1 MAGSIYK
8 RGNSYTVSFSNGYDQ
23 NGKRQRYT
31 KSGFK
36 TKKEA
41 KKYLF
46 ELNQK
51 YYNGELCFNDKM
63 VLSDFLDYWFQNDV
77 EPNHAKNTISGYRT
91 NIEKH
96 IKPAIG
102 HLIVSKIKPVHI
114 QEFYLQLSEKGL
126 SATSITYIHR
136 NLHTAFKYGKKMQMF
151 SNDVFDLVKPPRI
164 EKYKVVTLTSEQS
177 AILIK
182 SVENTE
188 IYLPVVL
195 AVTLGLRRG
204 EVLGLQWQDFK
215 QDLKLLSIER
225 NANRVKGGMEFAPL
239 KTNSSRRTLLLNDEL
254 VNILLKEKER
264 QNEYKEIF
272 GYGYNPNDLICCRLT
287 GDFITTNFLDK
298 HFKSALIENNL
309 PVIRFHDLR
318 HTNATILYE
327 NNVPDKIVS
336 SRLGHSSTKTT
347 NDIYGHLTHKMQENC
362 VDVLNNSFFN

>member
-31 KSGFK
+31 KGGFK

-41 KKYLF
+41 EKYLF

-63 VLSDFLDYWFQNDV
+63 VLSDFLDYWFQNYV
-77 EPNHAKNTISGYRT
+77 EPNLAKNTVSGYKT

-96 IKPAIG
+96 IKPSIG
-102 HLIVSKIKPVHI
+102 HLVVSKIKPVHI
-114 QEFYLQLSEKGL
+114 QEFYSRLSAEGL

-136 NLHTAFKYGKKMQMF
+136 NLHSAFKYGKSMQMF
-151 SNDVFDLVKPPRI
+151 SNDVFELVKPPRI
-164 EKYKVVTLTSEQS
+164 EKPKIITLSSKQG
-177 AILIK
+177 AQLIK
-182 SVENTE
+182 AIENTE

-195 AVTLGLRRG
+195 ALTLGLRRG

-215 QDLKLLSIER
+215 QDYKILHIER
-225 NANRVKGGMEFAPL
+225 NANRIKGGMEFAPL
-239 KTNSSRRTLLLNDEL
+239 KTDSSRRTLLLSDEL

-272 GYGYNPNDLICCRLT
+272 GNAYNPNDLICCRLS
-287 GDFITTNFLDK
+287 GEFITTNFLDK
-298 HFKSALIENNL
+298 HFKAALIENDL

-318 HTNATILYE
+318 HTNATIMIE
-327 NNVPDKIVS
+327 NNVPIKVVS
-336 SRLGHSSTKTT
+336 SRLGHASTNITMDT
-347 NDIYGHLTHKMQENC
+347 YAHLTHSMQQNC
-362 VDVLNNSFFN
+362 ADVLENSFFK